1 MITLE
6 TFNYKAKL
14 QDIQL
19 NCMYFNKNN
28 LS

>member
-6 TFNYKAKL
+6 IFNYKAKL

-19 NCMYFNKNN
+19 NCMHFNKNN